1 MNDNELIAYLVQKK
15 VLISSEVTIK
25 PLTGGVSC
33 QILLID
39 DGKNRIVLK
48 RALEKLKV
56 KDDWFADV
64 KRNIIEQKYLKY
76 VGKFLPT
83 SVPKVLYSDTAHNFF
98 CMEMLE
104 NGLLNWKELLL
115 KGNFN
120 QSYAKEAGT
129 VLARIHSES
138 FNKEDLKKEF
148 DTLDNF
154 TELRISPYLLATAKK
169 NKKIASYFEAEA
181 KRLAKVKQCLVHGD
195 FSPKNILVSNDRFV
209 VLDCEVAWYG
219 DPAFDIAFLLNHFLL
234 KALYLNT
241 NSEELMNSA
250 TVIWDAYYNEM
261 KAFFDANFEARVMH
275 LLSMLM
281 LARVDGKSPVE
292 YLDEGKKKTVKEF
305 VYEVLPVKQ
314 KDFKMLKNKWLNKIN
329 TYKMKIKNIDA
340 YQIFDSRGNPTVEVE
355 VTLEN
360 GVKGLGLVP
369 SGAST
374 GQFEALELRDH
385 NEKIF
390 RGKSVYK
397 AVENVKTEIADALVG
412 ESVFDMEKI
421 DQIMIDLDGTPN
433 KTRLGANAIL
443 GVSMAVANTAA
454 NAKNIPLYEYLGRGK
469 GNLIP
474 LNEIQILGGGAHAA
488 WANDIQDFLAI
499 AVGAKTYEET
509 LEITFNLYH
518 TAGEIMKERGKCVGI
533 ADEGGWWP
541 DYTYN
546 EEPFEVFMEAIER
559 AGYIAGKDV
568 AISLDIAASDLYD
581 GKNYNLPLDNKSY
594 TPDEF
599 YNLMVAWCTKYPIIS
614 IEDPF
619 ADTDFENWRKFTEE
633 LGHRVQIIGDDLFT
647 TNIKRIEQGIQEKLA
662 NSVLIK
668 LNQIGTVTETL
679 KAIKLTQDAG
689 WLPVVSAR
697 SGETEDAFISHLAVA
712 TNAGQLKVG
721 SFARSERMIK
731 WNENLRIQRSLGDK
745 ATFIGGAIYDTI
757 FHVKELV

>member
-1 MNDNELIAYLVQKK
+1 MKDNELINYLVEKK
-15 VLISSEVTIK
+15 LLNSNKVSVT

-39 DGKNRIVLK
+39 DGENRLVLK

-56 KDDWFADV
+56 KEDWFADV
-64 KRNIIEQKYLKY
+64 KRNVVEQQYLKY
-76 VGKFLPT
+76 VAGFLPS
-83 SVPKVLYSDTAHNFF
+83 SVPEILYSDSEQNFF

-104 NGLLNWKELLL
+104 DGLVNWKEELLSAKIENSYCVKAGGILAEIHL
-115 KGNFN
+115 KSLNDD
-120 QSYAKEAGT
+120 T
-129 VLARIHSES
+129 LA
-138 FNKEDLKKEF
+138 KEF

-154 TELRISPYLLATAKK
+154 TELRIAPYLIATAVK
-169 NKKIASYFEAEA
+169 NKSIAHYFEAEA
-181 KRLAKVKQCLVHGD
+181 TRISKVKQCLVHGD
-195 FSPKNILVSNDRFV
+195 YSPKNILVDSKRLV

-234 KALYLNT
+234 KALFLK
-241 NSEELMNSA
+241 NSSNEFLDSASLIWKSYFDKTKDHLGLDFEE
-250 TVIWDAYYNEM
+250 
-261 KAFFDANFEARVMH
+261 RVMH
-275 LLSMLM
+275 LLPMLM

-292 YLDEGKKKTVKEF
+292 YLNEKQKKTVRDF
-305 VYEVLPVKQ
+305 VYNELPNKR
-314 KDFKMLKNKWLNKIN
+314 KNFETLKTNWLNTIN
-329 TYKMKIKNIDA
+329 TFKMKIKNIDA
-340 YQIFDSRGNPTVEVE
+340 YQIYDSRGFPTVEVE
-355 VTLEN
+355 VLLEN
-360 GVKGLGLVP
+360 GVKGFGLVP

-374 GQFEALELRDH
+374 GQFEALELRDKDP
-385 NEKIF
+385 NLF

-397 AVENVKTEIADALVG
+397 AIGNIKNELASELIGD
-412 ESVFDMEKI
+412 SVFEMEQI
-421 DQIMIDLDGTPN
+421 DQKMIDLDGTPN

-443 GVSMAVANTAA
+443 GVSMAVANAAA
-454 NAKNIPLYEYLGRGK
+454 NAKNMPLYEYLGKGK
-469 GNLIP
+469 GNVIP

-488 WANDIQDFLAI
+488 WANDIQDFLVIAI
-499 AVGAKTYEET
+499 GAKTYEET
-509 LEITFNLYH
+509 LEMTYNLYH

-546 EEPFEVFMEAIER
+546 EEPFEVLMETIER
-559 AGYIAGKDV
+559 AGYVAGVDV

-581 GKNYNLPLDNKSY
+581 GTNYKLPLDKMTY
-594 TPDEF
+594 TPNEF
-599 YNLMVAWCTKYPIIS
+599 YDLMVAWCNKYPIVS

-619 ADTDFENWRKFTEE
+619 ADTDFDNWRKFNEE

-647 TNIKRIEQGIQEKLA
+647 TNIKRIEQGIKENLA

-668 LNQIGTVTETL
+668 LNQIGTVSETM

-745 ATFIGGAIYDTI
+745 AVFLGGTIYDKI
-757 FHVKELV
+757 FAEKVL